1 MTETFD
7 QVFLG
12 FSDAP
17 GGGHLESV
25 ADIKA
30 ARRDADLLLSPEA
43 LTFVKLIVLHGLL
56 PSEAYTQAF
65 ARKDEYDNIIKP
77 EAPAYQARLLLK
89 LEEVRDAIEE
99 YRSEIREWT
108 KTEACEIEM
117 SYRSIM
123 LDPNAKHSDRVA
135 AGKALATLRGF
146 DAVQP
151 GLLAGATI
159 SINMG
164 WEPKNLGGHHVQIKD
179 IEGEVVK

>member
-164 WEPKNLGGHHVQIKD
+164 WTPKNLNARPDLITDV
-179 IEGEVVK
+179 EEVL

>member
-7 QVFLG
+7 QIFLG

-77 EAPAYQARLLLK
+77 DSPAYQARLLLK

-99 YRSEIREWT
+99 YRAEIREWT

-159 SINMG
+159 SISMPFTPN
-164 WEPKNLGGHHVQIKD
+164 NLGHRPVTID
-179 IEGEVVK
+179 STAEEVL